1 MGLAKGG
8 LLQGQVPAVGHTCSP
23 FLRLPV
29 PPALTQHPLLHSP
42 PYLGSSE
49 AGAHGSRAVPQT
61 KPDKAGSQLSSKLQ
75 TRSDALTRLHVIA
88 GGPGRRV
95 RMDRPAGR
103 GHGSDCS
110 GSIRF
115 PETAPSLNH
124 SICLPNQSM
133 SSGSGGLKGA
143 PGALWLA

>member
-1 MGLAKGG
+1 M
-8 LLQGQVPAVGHTCSP
+8 LQGQFPAVGHTCNP
-23 FLRLPV
+23 FPRLPI
-29 PPALTQHPLLHSP
+29 PPVLTQHPLLHSS
-42 PYLGSSE
+42 PYLGSSK
-49 AGAHGSRAVPQT
+49 AGARGSWAVPQT

-75 TRSDALTRLHVIA
+75 TRSDAWTRLHVIA

-95 RMDRPAGR
+95 RMDRPAGG

-115 PETAPSLNH
+115 PETAPGLNH
-124 SICLPNQSM
+124 SVYLPNQSM